1 MSSEAK
7 PTVISVFAGCGG
19 SSLGYKQAGFKE
31 LLAIDFDHNAV
42 ETFRLNFQGVP
53 AWERDIRSVSGEEM
67 LEFCNIKRGEL
78 DVFDGSPPCQGFSMA
93 GSRKVNDYRND
104 LFQDY
109 TRLISELQPKIFVAE
124 NVAGMIKGKMKG
136 RFIEVM
142 RDLKVLNYDV
152 KCKLM
157 NAKNYGVPQSRP
169 RLIWIGVRKDLG
181 IEPSFPTPHSQ
192 IITVGEALAGLQIT
206 EKPEIPGK
214 AIINK
219 VLLKCNEGE
228 NGRIHNNGSFFNW
241 GRIARNNLCP
251 TITKTACLFHWR
263 ENRYLTIQE
272 LKRLASYPDDFQFIG
287 SYRDRAARIG
297 NSVMPRF
304 MNAIASHIKENIL
317 DKIK

>member
-1 MSSEAK
+1 MRLETK

-31 LLAIDFDHNAV
+31 LLAIDFEHNAV
-42 ETFRLNFQGVP
+42 ETFRLNFQDVP
-53 AWERDIRSVSGEEM
+53 AWERNIRTVTGTEI
-67 LEFCNIKRGEL
+67 LEFCNIKQGEL
-78 DVFDGSPPCQGFSMA
+78 DIFDGSVPCQGFSTA
-93 GSRKVNDYRND
+93 GKRNVNDTRND
-104 LFQDY
+104 LYKDF
-109 TRLISELQPKIFVAE
+109 TRLINELSPKVFLME
-124 NVAGMIKGKMKG
+124 NVAGMAKGKMKG

-142 RDLKVLNYDV
+142 KALKDLNYDV

-157 NAKNYGVPQSRP
+157 NCRNYSVPQSRP
-169 RLIWIGVRKDLG
+169 RLIWIGVRKDFG
-181 IEPSFPTPHSQ
+181 IEPSFPTPNSQ
-192 IITVGEALAGLQIT
+192 IVTVGEALAGLNIT

-228 NGRIHNNGSFFNW
+228 NGRIHNDGNFFNW
-241 GRIARNNLCP
+241 QRIARNDLCP

-272 LKRLASYPDDFQFIG
+272 LKRLATFPDDFQFIG
-287 SYRDRAARIG
+287 SHREQWARIG
-297 NSVMPRF
+297 NAVMPKF

-317 DKIK
+317 DKNN